1 MVEPMYKFCFLLIII
16 NLITI
21 SCSTQKDNN
30 NTMAGTKSSH
40 EKFKGADSSRLTFSP
55 FKFLKDSEVEAI
67 YRSFGKLRMRTK
79 ILEDEIFELKN
90 RIEELELKI
99 GKTPGNL
106 KKISKLKPLN
116 SERLAEQNAA
126 FVLFRK
132 AKKLENS
139 GNIDKAIPMYK
150 RYLERYSKGEF
161 AEEVNI
167 NLAKALYTTKKYN
180 EVILI
185 TTDFEKRF
193 PKSSLQATVLLF
205 RGMAYRQLKQPKQA
219 REHLSEIIKAHASS
233 EEALKAKEELE
244 RLEDGF

>member
-1 MVEPMYKFCFLLIII
+1 MVEHMNKFIFLLIVI
-16 NLITI
+16 NLLTV

-30 NTMAGTKSSH
+30 NVIAETKSSH
-40 EKFKGADSSRLTFSP
+40 GKSNGSDSARLTFSP

-67 YRSFGKLRMRTK
+67 YRSFGKLSMRTK

-90 RIEELELKI
+90 RVEELELKI
-99 GKTPGNL
+99 GKTPGNS
-106 KKISKLKPLN
+106 KKISKLNPLK
-116 SERLAEQNAA
+116 SEGLAEQNAA
-126 FVLFRK
+126 FALYRK
-132 AKKLENS
+132 AKKLENG
-139 GNIDKAIPMYK
+139 GNIDKAIPIYK

-167 NLAKALYTTKKYN
+167 NLAKSLYTTKKYN
-180 EVILI
+180 EVIVTI
-185 TTDFEKRF
+185 TDFEKRF

-219 REHLSEIIKAHASS
+219 RDHLSEVIKTYASS

-244 RLEDGF
+244 RLENDF